1 MNNYQL
7 ISKRMNGS
15 DVDLAANI
23 VVQMLTAIV
32 IVTDEHNAIGREIVM
47 ISLDKRVTV
56 RNV

>member
-1 MNNYQL
+1 
-7 ISKRMNGS
+7 MNGS